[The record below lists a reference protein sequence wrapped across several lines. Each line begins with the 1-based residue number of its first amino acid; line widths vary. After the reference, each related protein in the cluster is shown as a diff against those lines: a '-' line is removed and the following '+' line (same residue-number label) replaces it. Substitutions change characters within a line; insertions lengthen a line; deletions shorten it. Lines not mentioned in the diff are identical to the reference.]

1 MIKSKKRWI
10 MLDKY
15 KKLMSYIG
23 PFKKTRLF
31 ILFIC
36 SLDIL
41 LASLT
46 PFLIGELI
54 NIINNGE
61 AVALIIKQGLITIL
75 IAILSGILNTYQ
87 NYKWHLFSVEYLNYF
102 RTLLLKAGLNKDTSF
117 YKNKNEDYATRILQ
131 DSLNIA
137 EDISIG
143 LPMLILNVLR
153 LDIVIFF
160 MVRMNAKLSLIPLTV
175 IPIYIVVFHFI
186 NKDIR
191 ERSKEEREGYSLIS
205 KTVNEYLSGIFEI
218 KINNKEE
225 FFLDKFKSK
234 IKDYTNILKRMRLLR
249 AISYGFSTII
259 TGALPV
265 ITLVVG
271 GIMVYEGNLE
281 LGFLFSFYAY
291 LDFLYEPMNNLIDW
305 YTNINVSLGMADRIL
320 DFLDYEIRSEE
331 GIKVNSI
338 EKIKVKDL
346 DFSYGDKEVLKNIS
360 FDLNKGDILAIV
372 GESGSGKS
380 TLANLLLKNIDF
392 KAGHIF
398 INDIDLRDVD
408 KESYYDNL
416 SLISQD
422 VFIFTDT
429 LRDNIS
435 YGGKLDK
442 KSHIF
447 TEARLEKLINSR
459 NSLETFISNDELS
472 GGEKQRL
479 AIARVLY
486 KNSDLIVLDEF
497 TAALDQENEKEIVD
511 TFKNMNNKDKIYIII
526 SHRKYP
532 LSMANKILDLNDGSF
547 KELIKN

>member
-1 MIKSKKRWI
+1 
-10 MLDKY
+10 
-15 KKLMSYIG
+15 
-23 PFKKTRLF
+23 
-31 ILFIC
+31 
-36 SLDIL
+36 
-41 LASLT
+41 
-46 PFLIGELI
+46 
-54 NIINNGE
+54 
-61 AVALIIKQGLITIL
+61 
-75 IAILSGILNTYQ
+75 
-87 NYKWHLFSVEYLNYF
+87 
-102 RTLLLKAGLNKDTSF
+102 
-117 YKNKNEDYATRILQ
+117 
-131 DSLNIA
+131 
-137 EDISIG
+137 
-143 LPMLILNVLR
+143 
-153 LDIVIFF
+153 
-160 MVRMNAKLSLIPLTV
+160 
-175 IPIYIVVFHFI
+175 
-186 NKDIR
+186 
-191 ERSKEEREGYSLIS
+191 
-205 KTVNEYLSGIFEI
+205 
-218 KINNKEE
+218 
-225 FFLDKFKSK
+225 
-234 IKDYTNILKRMRLLR
+234 MRLLR

-265 ITLVVG
+265 ITLVAG

-320 DFLDYEIRSEE
+320 DFLDYEIRGEE

-338 EKIKVKDL
+338 EKIQVKDL

-392 KAGHIF
+392 KEGHIF
-398 INDIDLRDVD
+398 INDIDLRDID
-408 KESYYDNL
+408 KKSYYNNL
-416 SLISQD
+416 SIISQD

-442 KSHIF
+442 KSGIF
-447 TEARLEKLINSR
+447 TESRLEKLINSR

-511 TFKNMNNKDKIYIII
+511 TFMNMNNKDKIYIII

>member
-1 MIKSKKRWI
+1 
-10 MLDKY
+10 
-15 KKLMSYIG
+15 MSYIG

-36 SLDIL
+36 SVDIL

-61 AVALIIKQGLITIL
+61 AVALIMKQGLITIL
-75 IAILSGILNTYQ
+75 VALFSGILNTYQ

-153 LDIVIFF
+153 LAIVIFF

-191 ERSKEEREGYSLIS
+191 EKSKKEREGYSLIS

-225 FFLDKFKSK
+225 FFLDKFRNK
-234 IKDYTNILKRMRLLR
+234 IKEYTNILKRMRLLR

-271 GIMVYEGNLE
+271 GIMVYKGNLE
-281 LGFLFSFYAY
+281 IGFLFSFYAY

-338 EKIKVKDL
+338 EKIQVKDL

-392 KAGHIF
+392 KAGSIF
-398 INDIDLRDVD
+398 VNGIDLHDID
-408 KESYYDNL
+408 KKSYYDNL

-435 YGGKLDK
+435 YGGRLDK

-447 TEARLEKLINSR
+447 KEARLEKLINSR
-459 NSLETFISNDELS
+459 KSLESLVSNDELS

-511 TFKNMNNKDKIYIII
+511 TFMNMNNKDKIYIII

-532 LSMANKILDLNDGSF
+532 LSMANKILDLNDGGF
-547 KELIKN
+547 RELI